1 MQMTFAAKAGE
12 FFNRFISKF
21 CKCGEKRNL
30 GEVKQEEEYVESV
43 LQKLLS
49 WRWRV
54 AYIALFGMITQIMHR
69 NCISFA
75 LVCMCKG
82 QNENTSLP
90 HSHNDRE
97 EINPDAMYDNV
108 CWDRTTQS
116 LVLSSYFYGQLVS
129 PFISGLVT
137 QRFGVKRPMALYM
150 MLSSVL
156 LMATPALA
164 RKSSSLTIAVRAIQ
178 GFLGSG
184 CLPMYSQ
191 LWDEWA
197 PTSERS
203 ELLAFTLS
211 GLDLGI
217 LVAFA
222 SSGYL
227 CTIPVDKGWPF
238 IFYTYGGVTL
248 IWVATWLLFV
258 TDSPK
263 THPFISHKERNFI
276 RGERHDHV
284 SDMSKDNPVKTPWLL
299 ILRSGPVWAMMAAMV
314 SVASG
319 MSLVFSYLPKY
330 MDDVY
335 HLNTRENGILS
346 SLPFLGRGLS
356 IILIGILTDKILQR
370 KWISVTKMRKINQ
383 CCSSFTAALSIYFVQ
398 YVHRADLAIL
408 LITLA
413 TAALGG
419 TMSGSYTNALELAPR
434 YASSLSGLAFTLNGL
449 GQITSP
455 MLGSLIIQEG
465 TTDSWGNM
473 FISLSAVYICGGVVY
488 VLLGSS
494 DELPWYSQAKQS
506 EKTPEIPTISQI
518 VIHKINEKSE
528 YGH

>member
-1 MQMTFAAKAGE
+1 MQMTFAAKGD
-12 FFNRFISKF
+12 FLDRYISKF
-21 CKCGEKRNL
+21 CKCGEKKNL
-30 GEVKQEEEYVESV
+30 GEVKQEEEYMESV
-43 LQKLLS
+43 LQKLVS

-54 AYIALFGMITQIMHR
+54 AYIALFGMVTQIMHR

-82 QNENTSLP
+82 QIDNTSLP
-90 HSHNDRE
+90 HSHSDKE
-97 EINPDAMYDNV
+97 EINSDAMSDNI

-116 LVLSSYFYGQLVS
+116 LVLSSYFYGQLIA

-150 MLSSVL
+150 LLSSVL
-156 LMATPALA
+156 LMATPELA
-164 RKSSSLTIAVRAIQ
+164 RRSSSLTIAVRAVQ

-197 PTSERS
+197 PTSERG

-227 CTIPVDKGWPF
+227 CTIPVDKGWPL
-238 IFYTYGGVTL
+238 IFYTYGGLTL

-263 THPFISHKERNFI
+263 THPFISHKERKFI
-276 RGERHDHV
+276 RGNRHDHV
-284 SDMSKDNPVKTPWLL
+284 SDKSENDPVKTPWLL

-330 MDDVY
+330 MDNVH
-335 HLNTRENGILS
+335 HLNTRENGLLS

-356 IILIGILTDKILQR
+356 IIFIGILTDKILQR

-408 LITLA
+408 LITLS
-413 TAALGG
+413 TASLGG
-419 TMSGSYTNALELAPR
+419 TMSGAYTNSLELAPR
-434 YASSLSGLAFTLNGL
+434 YASSLSGLAFTLNGV
-449 GQITSP
+449 GQITAP
-455 MLGSLIIQEG
+455 IAGSLIIQEG
-465 TTDSWGNM
+465 TTASWGNM
-473 FISLSAVYICGGVVY
+473 FMSLSAVYICGGVVY
-488 VLLGSS
+488 VILGSS

-506 EKTPEIPTISQI
+506 EKVPEISNISQI
-518 VIHKINEKSE
+518 VIKMSEKSE